1 MITFQFK
8 FLLHQ
13 SNIVILVNLKIDNTV
28 FSQAPIA
35 KIPFKEI
42 QHEIETNLTCMLNAM
57 KMRGKSII
65 LSVVPILVI
74 KIYLI

>member
-1 MITFQFK
+1 M
-8 FLLHQ
+8 
-13 SNIVILVNLKIDNTV
+13 V

-65 LSVVPILVI
+65 LGVVPILLI
-74 KIYLI
+74 KIYSR